1 MVDVGLVLR
10 VGEVAVQ
17 QRRDEEDLDFWWEKG
32 GEEP

>member
-17 QRRDEEDLDFWWEKG
+17 QGRDEEDLDFWREKG
-32 GEEP
+32 G